1 MIATRGLRPA
11 PVGRGSLAVAM
22 AALLLT
28 ACPGAG
34 PPEDPTPSST
44 TSPGTAAGPSE
55 APDPCPGAG
64 SVDLGRPLRTGAF
77 AEFTLAEPG
86 RVWVTA
92 TGFSKGGIFDPDVG
106 STAVYVGIMDQPP
119 TYDEQRS
126 TVSDTVVDTRV
137 VEDTWT
143 ALDLDAE
150 RHWLWTSN
158 SAVIGLKTCDGPP
171 VTDVYAVPAG

>member
-1 MIATRGLRPA
+1 MIAAL
-11 PVGRGSLAVAM
+11 

-34 PPEDPTPSST
+34 PPADPTPST
-44 TSPGTAAGPSE
+44 TNPTAAGPSE
-55 APDPCPGAG
+55 APDPCPDTAT
-64 SVDLGRPLRTGAF
+64 VDLGRPVRTGAF
-77 AEFTLAEPG
+77 AEFTLAGPD

-92 TGFSKGGIFDPDVG
+92 TGFEKGGIFDPDVG
-106 STAVYVGIMDQPP
+106 STAVYVGTMDQPP

-126 TVSDTVVDTRV
+126 AVSDTVVDTRV

-143 ALDLDAE
+143 ALDLEAD

-158 SAVIGLKTCDGPP
+158 SAVIALKTCDGPP